1 MKIEYKEHFELSSAE
16 LEERIEQF
24 ERQYFEALL
33 LNNDVP
39 PELKIYLNYIKEE
52 IESINGILK
61 SLHEPK
67 ALYFRKYLSNEIKRH
82 IDNIHSGRNQ
92 AEVNNCFIDMHI
104 IITTDGVDY
113 ETFSATA
120 SKLMNHL
127 NQLIEG

>member
-1 MKIEYKEHFELSSAE
+1 MNWLESLEKIAN
-16 LEERIEQF
+16 IGT
-24 ERQYFEALL
+24 ALGAIL
-33 LNNDVP
+33 GFIVTRVWDFWKSQDEKKQKLAQD
-39 PELKIYLNYIKEE
+39 IKEE